1 MVKPVLHFLIGNRE
15 GLFVDACLGA
25 AGHAFHIL
33 ETLSADSRLIGIDR
47 DPAAVTLA
55 RRHLR
60 PYGSRV
66 TIVQSDFR
74 QLAEILADLGATS
87 ISGILFDLGLSS
99 IQLDDPARGFSY
111 TVDGPLDMRAD
122 QAQEQTAEKIVN
134 EYSAEQLTEIF
145 FKYGEEKH
153 SRRAAACI
161 VEYRSK
167 KRITSTKEL
176 ADLLRPA
183 LAHRHYYRS
192 LARIWM
198 ALRIVVNGEISALS
212 AGLAAGVSALEVGG
226 RVVVLAYHSLEDR
239 IAKVSFKEWSRRCNC
254 SPALGPCI
262 CGANPLV
269 KVLTSRPVTATA
281 EEMADNSRARPA
293 KLRAAE
299 KIAPGPVTLAHFNI
313 GVEG

>member
-1 MVKPVLHFLIGNRE
+1 MVEPVLHYLIGNRE

-33 ETLSADSRLIGIDR
+33 EALSPGGRLIGIDR
-47 DPAAVTLA
+47 DPIAVALA
-55 RRHLR
+55 RQHLH
-60 PYGSRV
+60 PFGQRV

-74 QLAEILADLGATS
+74 QLAEILAALGATS

-99 IQLDDPARGFSY
+99 MQLDDPARGFSY

-122 QAQEQTAEKIVN
+122 RAQEQTAERIVN
-134 EYSAEQLTEIF
+134 EYSAEQLAEIF
-145 FKYGEEKH
+145 FKYGEEKR
-153 SRRAAACI
+153 SRQAAACI
-161 VEYRSK
+161 IEYRST
-167 KRITSTKEL
+167 KRITTTKEL

-183 LAHRHYYRS
+183 LSPRHYYRS

-239 IAKVSFKEWSRRCNC
+239 VAKMSFKEWSRRCSC
-254 SPALGPCI
+254 SPALGPCT

-269 KVLTSRPVTATA
+269 KVLTARPVTATA
-281 EEMADNSRARPA
+281 EEIAGNSRARPA

-299 KIAPGPVTLAHFNI
+299 KTTAGRVSAAHLDM